1 MARKSNSDS
10 GEGINLDSL
19 MDALTNVVAVLILV
33 LILVQADATQKV
45 AKFIENLQPATP
57 EQVEE
62 SKKILEEIVK
72 SKESIDE
79 KLKQEAPTPE
89 QIEEEKRSIALLEKS
104 LETNDDLLANLEELK
119 ALEAKVRLERD
130 TENDATVLIQE
141 EIAKIQA
148 QLDQSPAFTA
158 PPPTEVTIPNSRPI
172 PPKAVIYHAL
182 AIKDRIHMVDPNR
195 PLAIINDELKKHKRD
210 WQIKR
215 IKQQGADRTIYDQ
228 TKIAAHFKNFDF
240 KNTQGQK
247 VELFAN
253 PIWVRLQTVIT
264 PNLIKG
270 GTPIDELEKISS
282 EFSKTAASLMGNRSA
297 VVLFH
302 VNPDSFNAYLKARSL
317 LDKAKIPAG
326 WEVWG
331 GNSWRETIQDI
342 EVNRLQEPP
351 PPPPQKGPKPPPP
364 VGPKLD

>member
-45 AKFIENLQPATP
+45 AKFIENLEAATP

-62 SKKILEEIVK
+62 SKKILEEIIK

-104 LETNDDLLANLEELK
+104 LETNDDLLADLEELK
-119 ALEAKVRLERD
+119 ALEAKVRAERD
-130 TENDATVLIQE
+130 TENNATVLIQE

-148 QLDQSPAFTA
+148 QLDQTPVFT
-158 PPPTEVTIPNSRPI
+158 PPPPAEVNIPNSRPI
-172 PPKAVIYHAL
+172 PPKAVVYHAL
-182 AIKDRIHMVDPNR
+182 AIKDRIHMIDPNT
-195 PLAIINDELKKHKRD
+195 PLAMFDDELKKHKRD
-210 WQIKR
+210 WLIER
-215 IKQQGADRTIYDQ
+215 IKQQGTDRMIYDQ

-247 VELFAN
+247 VELATN
-253 PIWVRLQTVIT
+253 PFWVRLQTVIT
-264 PNLIKG
+264 PDLIKG
-270 GTPIDELEKISS
+270 GTPIDELEKMGS
-282 EFSKTAASLMGNRSA
+282 EFSKTAASLMGNSRA

-302 VNPDSFNAYLKARSL
+302 VNPDSFNAYLKGRSL

-331 GNSWRETIQDI
+331 GNSWRETIPDI
-342 EVNRLQEPP
+342 EVNRLQDPP
-351 PPPPQKGPKPPPP
+351 PPPPQTGPKPPPP